1 MCYNFKSKQKNQI
14 KVRCNPR
21 TIKWNLKILCKN
33 IRCELYYEFILEKSM
48 KITGAIVVCILL
60 WYFWIWLIQ
69 HIFSKQQRQI
79 SRKLFWTSFLLV
91 WSLFAFNYIIRYF
104 FPWLEAIQNGAM
116 SLSRRSYFLLYCG
129 LIFLFLILLSWN
141 WKKRQIRFLF
151 LIWMILFAV
160 VGFFGLKTW
169 ISATVIYY
177 LVLAYSEEFLKI
189 WATENEVSK
198 TEFYSSD
205 LLFFSIFIALGF
217 SIIENLFYLGNEI
230 FSNNPEWIWGLVF
243 GRWIFTSLLHFIA
256 TGLIALV
263 LYKFYQQPT
272 FKDLKIWQKIWRI
285 VVAILIWVLI
295 HRWYNLSVQHMNLL
309 IYIILVFGGYFLLT
323 YLLFLSDSLYANKD

>member
-1 MCYNFKSKQKNQI
+1 
-14 KVRCNPR
+14 
-21 TIKWNLKILCKN
+21 
-33 IRCELYYEFILEKSM
+33 M
-48 KITGAIVVCILL
+48 KIAWAVVVCILL

-69 HIFSKQQRQI
+69 HIFAKQQRRI

-91 WSLFAFNYIIRYF
+91 WSLLAFNFIIRAV
-104 FPWLEAIQNGAM
+104 FPGLEAIQDGTM
-116 SLSRRSYFLLYCG
+116 SLSRWWYFLLYCG
-129 LIFLFLILLSWN
+129 LIFLFLILLNWN
-141 WKKRQIRFLF
+141 WKKKQIRFLF

-160 VGFFGLKTW
+160 VGFFGLKAW

-217 SIIENLFYLGNEI
+217 SIIENLFYLWSEI
-230 FSNNPEWIWGLVF
+230 LSADQEWIWGLVF

-256 TGLIALV
+256 TGIIALV
-263 LYKFYQQPT
+263 LYKLYQQQS
-272 FKDLKIWQKIWRI
+272 LKNLNIWQKIRRI
-285 VVAILIWVLI
+285 VVAI
-295 HRWYNLSVQHMNLL
+295 
-309 IYIILVFGGYFLLT
+309 
-323 YLLFLSDSLYANKD
+323 SLPMSNKNP

>member
-1 MCYNFKSKQKNQI
+1 M
-14 KVRCNPR
+14 
-21 TIKWNLKILCKN
+21 
-33 IRCELYYEFILEKSM
+33 
-48 KITGAIVVCILL
+48 CILL

-69 HIFSKQQRQI
+69 HIFSKQQRKI
-79 SRKLFWTSFLLV
+79 SRKLFGTSFLLV
-91 WSLFAFNYIIRYF
+91 GSLLAFNYIIRAI
-104 FPWLEAIQNGAM
+104 FPGLEAIQDGTM
-116 SLSRRSYFLLYCG
+116 SLSRWGYFLLYCG
-129 LIFLFLILLSWN
+129 LIFLFLILLNWN
-141 WKKRQIRFLF
+141 WKKKQIRFLF

-160 VGFFGLKTW
+160 VGFFGIKAW

-189 WATENEVSK
+189 WATENEVTK

-205 LLFFSIFIALGF
+205 LLFFSIFIALWF
-217 SIIENLFYLGNEI
+217 SIIENLFYLWSEI
-230 FSNNPEWIWGLVF
+230 LSADQEWIWGLVF

-263 LYKFYQQPT
+263 LYKLYQQQSM
-272 FKDLKIWQKIWRI
+272 KNLNIWQKVWRI

-295 HRWYNLSVQHMNLL
+295 HRWYNLSVQHMNLF

-323 YLLFLSDSLYANKD
+323 YILFLSDSLYKNKSE

>member
-1 MCYNFKSKQKNQI
+1 
-14 KVRCNPR
+14 
-21 TIKWNLKILCKN
+21 
-33 IRCELYYEFILEKSM
+33 M
-48 KITGAIVVCILL
+48 KIAGAIVVCILL

-104 FPWLEAIQNGAM
+104 FPWLEAIQNESM
-116 SLSRRSYFLLYCG
+116 SFSRWMLFLLYCC
-129 LIFLFLILLSWN
+129 LIFLFLILLNWN
-141 WKKRQIRFLF
+141 WKKKPIWFLF
-151 LIWMILFAV
+151 WTWMILFAV
-160 VGFFGLKTW
+160 VWIFGLMIW
-169 ISATVIYY
+169 ISASVLYCLI
-177 LVLAYSEEFLKI
+177 LAYSEEFLKI

-217 SIIENLFYLGNEI
+217 SIIENFFYLGNEI
-230 FSNNPEWIWGLVF
+230 FSSDSEWIWGLVF

-263 LYKFYQQPT
+263 LYKFYQQPA
-272 FKDLKIWQKIWRI
+272 FKNLKIWQKIWRI

-295 HRWYNLSVQHMNLL
+295 HWWYNLSVQHMNLL

-323 YLLFLSDSLYANKD
+323 YLLFLSDSLYRNKSE

>member
-1 MCYNFKSKQKNQI
+1 M
-14 KVRCNPR
+14 
-21 TIKWNLKILCKN
+21 
-33 IRCELYYEFILEKSM
+33 
-48 KITGAIVVCILL
+48 CILL

-69 HIFSKQQRQI
+69 HIFAKQQRKI
-79 SRKLFWTSFLLV
+79 SRKLFGTSFLLV
-91 WSLFAFNYIIRYF
+91 GSLLAFNYIIRAI
-104 FPWLEAIQNGAM
+104 FPGLEAIQDGTM
-116 SLSRRSYFLLYCG
+116 SLSRWGYFLLYCG
-129 LIFLFLILLSWN
+129 LIFLFLILLNWN
-141 WKKRQIRFLF
+141 WKKKQIRFLF

-160 VGFFGLKTW
+160 VGFFGIKAW

-205 LLFFSIFIALGF
+205 LLFFSIFIALWF
-217 SIIENLFYLGNEI
+217 SIIENLFYLWSEI
-230 FSNNPEWIWGLVF
+230 LSADQEWIWGLVF

-263 LYKFYQQPT
+263 LYKLYQQQSM
-272 FKDLKIWQKIWRI
+272 KNLNIWQKVWRI

-295 HRWYNLSVQHMNLL
+295 HRWYNLSVQHMNIF

-323 YLLFLSDSLYANKD
+323 YMLFLSDSLYKKKSE